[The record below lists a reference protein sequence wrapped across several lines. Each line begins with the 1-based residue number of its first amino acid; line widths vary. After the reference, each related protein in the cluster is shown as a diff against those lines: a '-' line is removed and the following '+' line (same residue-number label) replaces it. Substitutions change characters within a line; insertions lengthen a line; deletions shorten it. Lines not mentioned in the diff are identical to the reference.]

1 MVAINEPS
9 DRPGKRGPTS
19 ESLIGGTSNLVA
31 QLKDTTAAAL
41 QSVKS
46 QATVAARQIEQSA
59 GELTH
64 TTLAAVRDGAKQA
77 YDQRKTQ
84 AVARLT
90 QAGKV
95 ASKAA
100 GALRAVEAGAVADY
114 VEAASQ
120 RAGHVAEY
128 LEEHNLTQMIDD
140 AGDLVRR
147 NRAVA
152 VGGML
157 VVGFALTR
165 FLKASGARAAA
176 AADADEDRG
185 GKRAGRRK
193 DKGKSARKRDKRR
206 GESRPTAAADPF
218 GGWRERAGRTVRPQ
232 RGR

>member
-1 MVAINEPS
+1 MVAMNEPS
-9 DRPGKRGPTS
+9 GRKGKRGRHS
-19 ESLIGGTSNLVA
+19 GGLVGDTGDLVA
-31 QLKDTTAAAL
+31 QLKDTTASAL

-46 QATVAARQIEQSA
+46 QAKAAARQIEQSA

-64 TTLAAVRDGAKQA
+64 TTLAVVRDGARQA
-77 YDQRKTQ
+77 YDDRKGQ
-84 AVARLT
+84 AVARLA

-95 ASKAA
+95 ASKTA

-114 VEAASQ
+114 VEVASQ
-120 RAGHVAEY
+120 RVGTVAEY
-128 LEEHNLTQMIDD
+128 LEDHTLTQMIED

-176 AADADEDRG
+176 AGGAAEDRD
-185 GKRAGRRK
+185 GKRSGRRK
-193 DKGKSARKRDKRR
+193 DKAKSARKRDKRR
-206 GESRPTAAADPF
+206 GAVAAN
-218 GGWRERAGRTVRPQ
+218 GRA
-232 RGR
+232 